1 MVNPFLPSLARISVF
16 GITHLQKQSPIMV
29 AWWSAV
35 FPGLGHYLLNH
46 YIRATFLTLS
56 EVSINTFAHINDAM
70 IYSFCGKFELAQSV
84 VQPKWAFGYLIIYM
98 LSIWD
103 SYRLATYQ
111 NKLYDLTCL
120 KNKPIQRIGIFPF
133 EIQFLDRK
141 KPSVGAIYSFLF
153 PGLGQLYVY
162 RFGLSFY
169 TIIWWWIYLYL
180 SRLHESLLQ
189 LVLGNLQA
197 SSLILQQHWFL
208 FMPSV
213 MGGAIYH
220 AYVTVIEHNKLYRTA
235 QRQYLTKR
243 YGKEDNFLVFNKQV

>member
-1 MVNPFLPSLARISVF
+1 MINEHDPSLARISVF
-16 GITHLQKQSPIMV
+16 GITHLQKQSPLMV

-56 EVSINTFAHINDAM
+56 EVTINTFAHINDAM

-103 SYRLATYQ
+103 SYRLTTYQ

-120 KNKPIQRIGIFPF
+120 KNEPILRVGIFPF

-153 PGLGQLYVY
+153 PGLGQLYVH
-162 RFGLSFY
+162 RFGLAFY
-169 TIIWWWIYLYL
+169 TIIWWWIYLYF
-180 SRLHESLLQ
+180 SRLDEALLQ
-189 LVLGNLQA
+189 LVLGNLHA
-197 SSLILQQHWFL
+197 SNLIVQQHWLL

-220 AYVTVIEHNKLYRTA
+220 AYITSIEQNKLFLKA

-243 YGKEDNFLVFNKQV
+243 YGKDHFLIFHKQV

>member
-1 MVNPFLPSLARISVF
+1 MMNQHNPSLARMSVF
-16 GITHLQKQSPIMV
+16 GITYLQKQSPLMI

-35 FPGLGHYLLNH
+35 FPGFGHFFLNH
-46 YIRATFLTLS
+46 YLRATFLALS
-56 EVSINTFAHINDAM
+56 EVFINTFAHINDAM

-84 VQPKWAFGYLIIYM
+84 VQPKWAFGYLIIY
-98 LSIWD
+98 LISIWD

-111 NKLYDLTCL
+111 NKIYDLTYL
-120 KNKPIQRIGIFPF
+120 KNIQIPNVGIFPS
-133 EIQFLDRK
+133 EVQFLDRK

-153 PGLGQLYVY
+153 PGLGQLYAH

-169 TIIWWWIYLYL
+169 TMIWWWIYLFL

-189 LVLGNLQA
+189 LVLGNLHA
-197 SSLILQQHWFL
+197 SSLILQPHWLL

-220 AYVTVIEHNKLYRTA
+220 AYTTVIEHNKLYRIS
-235 QRQYLTKR
+235 QRQYLTNR
-243 YGKEDNFLVFNKQV
+243 YRNDDLFIFHKQV